1 MKKLM
6 KFYLGGAILF
16 ALPLFLT
23 SCEGTLDDVFG
34 EWSRPSGNNSNTD
47 SDKASGTY
55 IVYTAAGVS
64 KNESI
69 PTSATKWTGTVTPGD
84 VAAGT
89 YVVEGTATCAGQ
101 LVLKGEVNLILKD
114 GAKLTVDDGIT
125 YDTTGD
131 VGSLNIYA
139 QSTGSSKGQLIVNN
153 NTPTGT
159 PVTQASAISVKSMM
173 IHGGKITA
181 TADTGTTPCN
191 VGYGLR
197 VSDNDMIIYDGEI
210 TSQSPLSSLCV
221 YEGNLYIHGGTIT
234 STSTLLYPGILVNS
248 AETTVGN
255 FYVTGGTI
263 KANGSGSMSS
273 EGINATN
280 EIRIDGGTV
289 TANGGKACGGIVSTK
304 LTINSGTVIANGGEG
319 YESTGDLVTVMPGG
333 DALKGTI
340 VINGGNVTATGG
352 KGNVIHATVPSDG
365 GNGITGTLTVN
376 GGTLTATG
384 GAGDG
389 TGYGG
394 AGIAGIATFD
404 GGTITAKGIGN
415 SAINPS
421 GAININNGITSVT
434 LISTAATV
442 LPTSLTNWIALGTGS
457 LSFGGTDI
465 SGDWVSTSFADPEA
479 SHQYGTTTIAIERAG
494 TSLILTKY
502 VP

>member
-1 MKKLM
+1 MKKITNKLV
-6 KFYLGGAILF
+6 GGML
-16 ALPLFLT
+16 LLSLSVSLT
-23 SCEGTLDDVFG
+23 SCEGVLDDILG

-69 PTSATKWTGTVTPGD
+69 PTNATKWTGTVTPGD

-159 PVTQASAISVKSMM
+159 PVTQASAISVKSLM

-191 VGYGLR
+191 SGYGLR

-234 STSTLLYPGILVNS
+234 STSTLLYPGIWVNS
-248 AETTVGN
+248 TGTTVGN

-263 KANGSGSMSS
+263 EANGNSS

-280 EIRIDGGTV
+280 ETRIDGGTV
-289 TANGGKACGGIVSTK
+289 TANGGKGQRGIASTT

-319 YESTGDLVTVMPGG
+319 YESTGDLITVMPGG
-333 DALKGTI
+333 DAIKATI

-352 KGNVIHATVPSDG
+352 KGNVINITSDSDG

-394 AGIAGIATFD
+394 VGIEGIATFD
-404 GGTITAKGIGN
+404 GGTITAKGIEN
-415 SAINPS
+415 RAIIAV

-434 LISTAATV
+434 LINTVATANIA
-442 LPTSLTNWIALGTGS
+442 SSTNWIGVGAGR

-465 SGDWVSTSFADPEA
+465 TEEWWRDSFSDPEA
-479 SHQYGTTTIAIERAG
+479 SHKYRTTTIAVERDG